1 MTTDKEKLELA
12 RVVNKTQHLLHHA
25 FLRGVFSVLDAHN
38 LPVLTPAQVH
48 MVMTVRQQR
57 EVTLK
62 QLASALHVKAPAAS
76 AMVERLVE
84 MGILTREEN
93 PTDRR
98 EVLVKVSAKD
108 ESHMQA
114 MERRHLQFAMELID
128 KIGMKDARLWAGLC
142 RRIGAALAQ
151 EENL

>member
-1 MTTDKEKLELA
+1 MARDTEKLELA
-12 RVVNKTQHLLHHA
+12 RVVNQTQHLLHHA
-25 FLRGVFSVLDAHN
+25 FLRGVFSELDAHN

-48 MVMTVRQQR
+48 MVMTVRKHG

-76 AMVERLVE
+76 TMLERLVE
-84 MGILTREEN
+84 MGILTRDEN

-98 EVLVKVSAKD
+98 EVLVRVSAKD
-108 ESHMQA
+108 ESHMRA

-128 KIGMKDARLWAGLC
+128 KIGMKDARVWAGLC
-142 RRIGAALAQ
+142 RRIDAALAQ
-151 EENL
+151 EEDL